1 MGHQN
6 TKSHAGHIQDP
17 FGNNKAHR
25 EKQVGCRDERKD
37 DQRQRLKETKTP
49 EKYNKNKIFVLK
61 QYFKV
66 YAHTHFLLLKEVH

>member
-6 TKSHAGHIQDP
+6 TKSHAGNIQDP

-37 DQRQRLKETKTP
+37 DQRQCLKERERP
-49 EKYNKNKIFVLK
+49 EK
-61 QYFKV
+61 
-66 YAHTHFLLLKEVH
+66 